1 MDITAVVVLNE
12 TPLQATVS
20 SSPGQGGGDAL
31 TSGTLAQFAAT
42 TSAQL
47 RGVISDETGTGSLV
61 FANSPTL
68 VSPALGTPSSATL
81 TNATGLP
88 LATGV
93 TGLLPVANG
102 GTGTATPALVAGAN
116 VTISG
121 TWPNQTIAA
130 AGGGGGGGSGT
141 VTSVGLV
148 VPTGFSVSGSPV
160 TVSGNITLSYDAGYS
175 LPSNTSQANWDT
187 AYTDRLR
194 WDGGSTGLV
203 AATGRTSLGLGS
215 AATSDATAYATAAQ
229 GGKADTAVQ
238 PATLTSELAGKAD
251 LVSGV
256 VPTSQIPAI
265 AISEYL
271 GAVGSQAAML
281 GLTGQRGDW
290 CLRTDG
296 LPNTGQWILGA
307 DNAALLSSW
316 VQVPLPT
323 VPVQSVNG
331 QAGVIVL
338 GTGDLAESGNLF
350 FTAARA
356 IGAALTGFTSGAGTV
371 GASDSIL
378 QALQKVV
385 GNIAERAL
393 GGLIGSSGLTMATN
407 RLAGRGTAG
416 VGAVE
421 EITPAGGLSIQSG
434 NLVMTEGIVLTISN
448 NGETAVSRNN
458 YEEKAVDRACT
469 VVGVTLEL
477 NPTTVSTSGS
487 SQVMLFA
494 RRSGTK
500 TNLLS
505 ANASLPVTTGIFTN
519 VSGTLTGNLTL
530 AGGDSVGADLIQVG
544 TGATGL
550 KLTVYVRYS

>member
-12 TPLQATVS
+12 TPLQATVNPP
-20 SSPGQGGGDAL
+20 PGQGGAGD
-31 TSGTLAQFAAT
+31 
-42 TSAQL
+42 
-47 RGVISDETGTGSLV
+47 
-61 FANSPTL
+61 
-68 VSPALGTPSSATL
+68 
-81 TNATGLP
+81 
-88 LATGV
+88 
-93 TGLLPVANG
+93 
-102 GTGTATPALVAGAN
+102 
-116 VTISG
+116 
-121 TWPNQTIAA
+121 
-130 AGGGGGGGSGT
+130 GGSGT

-160 TVSGNITLSYDAGYS
+160 TVSGNITLSFAAGYS

-187 AYTDRLR
+187 AFSERLR
-194 WDGGSTGLV
+194 WDGSSTGLN
-203 AATGRTSLGLGS
+203 AATARTTLELGTAALT
-215 AATSDATAYATAAQ
+215 AATDYATAAQ
-229 GGKADTAVQ
+229 GTKADTAVQ
-238 PATLTSELAGKAD
+238 PAALTAKAD
-251 LVSGV
+251 LVGGV
-256 VPTSQIPAI
+256 VPTSQIPAV
-265 AISEYL
+265 AVVQYL
-271 GAVGSQAAML
+271 GQAANQSAML
-281 GLTGQRGDW
+281 ALRGEGGDW
-290 CLRTDG
+290 CIRTDSYTEWVIVANNG
-296 LPNTGQWILGA
+296 ASLADWI
-307 DNAALLSSW
+307 
-316 VQVPLPT
+316 QLPT
-323 VPVQSVNG
+323 GIAPVSSING
-331 QAGVIVL
+331 QTGAVTL
-338 GTGDLAESGNLF
+338 GTGDLGESGGNLF

-407 RLAGRGTAG
+407 RIAGRGTAG

-448 NGETAVSRNN
+448 NGETAVPRNN

-469 VVGVTLEL
+469 VIGVTFEL

-505 ANASLPVTTGIFTN
+505 ANASLPVTTGIYTN

-530 AGGDSVGADLIQVG
+530 VAGDTVGGDLIQVG

>member
-1 MDITAVVVLNE
+1 VDITAVVVLNE